1 MFATPA
7 FAQAATAPGGA
18 MGSLISFA
26 PIILIFLIMYFLMIR
41 PQQKK
46 VKEHRALIEGLR
58 RGDQVVTAGGLIG
71 KVVKV
76 ADAELEVELAPNVK
90 VRVVRSTVTQVLSKT
105 VPAEA

>member
-1 MFATPA
+1 MFVTPA
-7 FAQAATAPGGA
+7 FAQAAAPGGA
-18 MGSLISFA
+18 AGTLISFA
-26 PIILIFLIMYFLMIR
+26 PIILICRIMYVLRIR